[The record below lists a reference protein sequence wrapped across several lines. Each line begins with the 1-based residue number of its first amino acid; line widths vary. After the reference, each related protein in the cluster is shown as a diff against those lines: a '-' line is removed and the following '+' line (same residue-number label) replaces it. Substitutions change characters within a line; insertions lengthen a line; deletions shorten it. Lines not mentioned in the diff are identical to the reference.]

1 MRTPA
6 AQPGKP
12 VPGTPGPT
20 QPGSTPA
27 GTPAIEP
34 VPPQTG
40 PLRPQPLSDLGRRV
54 VIVLLVVASVYLVVR
69 LRGIV
74 TLVLLSLL
82 LAYVLEPAVSGLQ
95 WLSFRLFGRPL
106 PRWAAILSVFIWLA
120 SLLAL
125 AGWFL
130 VPLLVE
136 QTVGLGKRLPEY
148 YDQVRGIVEDLRRMS
163 RTELPP
169 RWWQTIEA
177 YFAEIGGMAVSFLQT
192 SVVWIFTLLASL
204 LAVFLV
210 PIITYFMLL
219 AAPGIRPR
227 ILAWFSP
234 RLRPEVDF
242 LVGEVNVVMYKFL
255 RGRLIVSVIVG
266 ALIAA
271 GTFLVGLP
279 YSLLLGLTAGLL
291 DLIPFV
297 GPFIAAVP
305 AIVLALLESPGKVL
319 LVVVLYTAVQQLEQI
334 VLSPKIEGGE
344 LELNAGVVIVAA
356 TAAGTLFGL
365 LGVLLAIPITAL
377 GRILLLYIR
386 AKLRGEP
393 LRGLGEQ
400 AAAEEGA
407 S

>member
-1 MRTPA
+1 VRTPA
-6 AQPGKP
+6 APTGAP
-12 VPGTPGPT
+12 APT

-27 GTPAIEP
+27 GTPSIEP

-40 PLRPQPLSDLGRRV
+40 PLRPQPFSDLSRR
-54 VIVLLVVASVYLVVR
+54 LVVALLLLAGVYLVVR

-74 TLVLLSLL
+74 TLVLFSLL
-82 LAYVLEPAVSGLQ
+82 LAYILEPAVSALQ
-95 WLSFRLFGRPL
+95 SLAFRFFRRPL
-106 PRWAAILSVFIWLA
+106 PRWAAILAVFLWLA
-120 SLLAL
+120 SLLVF

-130 VPLLVE
+130 VPPLVE
-136 QTVGLGKRLPEY
+136 ETVGLGKRLPEY
-148 YDQVRGIVEDLRRMS
+148 YDQIREIVDDIRRMS

-169 RWWQTIEA
+169 RWRETIEG
-177 YFAEIGGMAVSFLQT
+177 YFAEIGGVALGFLGA
-192 SVVWIFTLLASL
+192 SVTTVFTILASV
-204 LAVFLV
+204 LAVFLI

-219 AAPGIRPR
+219 AAPGTRPR
-227 ILAWFSP
+227 VLAWFSP

-242 LVGEVNVVMYKFL
+242 LIGEVNAVMYKFL

-291 DLIPFV
+291 DLIPFI

-305 AIVLALLESPGKVL
+305 AVVLALLESPGKVL
-319 LVVVLYTAVQQLEQI
+319 LVVVLYTGVQQLEQI

-344 LELNAGVVIVAA
+344 LELNPGVVIVAA
-356 TAAGTLFGL
+356 TAAGTLFGI

-377 GRILLLYIR
+377 GRILLLYVR

-393 LRGLGEQ
+393 LRRLGER
-400 AAAEEGA
+400 AAAD
-407 S
+407 

>member
-1 MRTPA
+1 VRTPA
-6 AQPGKP
+6 APAGAP
-12 VPGTPGPT
+12 APT

-27 GTPAIEP
+27 GTPSIEP

-40 PLRPQPLSDLGRRV
+40 PLCPQPFSDLGRRIV
-54 VIVLLVVASVYLVVR
+54 VTLLLVGGVYLVVR
-69 LRGIV
+69 LRGVV
-74 TLVLLSLL
+74 TLVLFSLL
-82 LAYVLEPAVSGLQ
+82 LAYILEPAVSGLQ
-95 WLSFRLFGRPL
+95 WVAFRLFRRPL
-106 PRWAAILSVFIWLA
+106 PRWAAILAVFLWLA
-120 SLLAL
+120 SLLVL

-130 VPLLVE
+130 VPPLVE
-136 QTVGLGKRLPEY
+136 ETVGLGKRLPEY
-148 YDQVRGIVEDLRRMS
+148 YDQIRDIVEDVRRMS

-169 RWWQTIEA
+169 RWRETIET
-177 YFAEIGGMAVSFLQT
+177 YFAEIGSVAVGFLQT
-192 SVVWIFTLLASL
+192 SVAWVFTLLASV
-204 LAVFLV
+204 LAIFLI
-210 PIITYFMLL
+210 PILTYFMLL

-242 LVGEVNVVMYKFL
+242 LIGEVNAVMYKFL

-271 GTFLVGLP
+271 GAFLVGLP
-279 YSLLLGLTAGLL
+279 YSLLLGITAGLF

-297 GPFIAAVP
+297 GPFIAAIP
-305 AIVLALLESPGKVL
+305 AVVLAFLESPGKVL
-319 LVVVLYTAVQQLEQI
+319 VVVLLYTAVQQVEQV

-344 LELNAGVVIVAA
+344 LELNPGVVIVAA
-356 TAAGTLFGL
+356 TAAGTLFGF

-377 GRILLLYIR
+377 GRIVLLYVR

-393 LRGLGEQ
+393 LKRLGEQ
-400 AAAEEGA
+400 AEETA